1 MNKSKTN
8 EKVRKL
14 WAPIT
19 WIVLVA
25 LLLSGCA
32 KNQQPKVY
40 HVGILNTNA
49 NFAAIGTGFKTEMAA
64 LGYVE
69 GKNVVY
75 VQGAASTDPA
85 EAQRQAK
92 TLVDDKV
99 DLIVAFPAPETVAA
113 YQATQGTNIPVVCA
127 YAQLDGTNLIK
138 SVTNPGGNMT
148 GVRYPGPET
157 VDKRLETML
166 QIAPNVKRIWI
177 GYDKNGPNTAIA
189 LAALR
194 PLASSMGVK
203 LVEVP
208 ATTQADLAADL
219 AAHANLADIGI
230 DAIIIMP
237 DDFNAS
243 PDGFAV
249 ISKFAAD
256 HKIPLAGGLP
266 WMIQK
271 GAIFANGP
279 DLAAIG
285 KQAADSADEVLKG
298 TAVGTIPVVTPNQQL
313 YINYKLAQGLGL
325 TVPVGL
331 LSEAAQII
339 R

>member
-1 MNKSKTN
+1 MNKSTTKGMA
-8 EKVRKL
+8 RKL
-14 WAPIT
+14 WIPIT
-19 WIVLVA
+19 WIMLAA
-25 LLLSGCA
+25 LLLSGCGA
-32 KNQQPKVY
+32 SKPKVY

-49 NFAAIGTGFKTEMAA
+49 NFAAIGTGFKAEMTK
-64 LGYVE
+64 LGYAE
-69 GKNVVY
+69 GQNIVY

-92 TLVDDKV
+92 TLVNEKP

-148 GVRYPGPET
+148 GVRYPGPES
-157 VDKRLETML
+157 VDKRLETMH
-166 QIAPNVKRIWI
+166 QIAPNVKRVWI
-177 GYDKNGPNTAIA
+177 GYDKNGPNTAVA

-194 PLASSMGVK
+194 PLASSMGIT

-208 ATTQADLAADL
+208 ASTKADLAADL
-219 AAHANLADIGI
+219 AARANLADIGI

-249 ISKFAAD
+249 ISKFATT

-266 WMIQK
+266 WMIQQ
-271 GAIFANGP
+271 GAVFANGP
-279 DLAAIG
+279 DLASIG
-285 KQAADSADEVLKG
+285 KLAADSADEVLKG
-298 TAVGTIPVVTPNQQL
+298 VSVGTIPVVTPNQQL
-313 YINYKLAQGLGL
+313 YINYKVAQGLGL

>member
-8 EKVRKL
+8 EKARKL
-14 WAPIT
+14 WASIA
-19 WIVLVA
+19 WIVLIA
-25 LLLSGCA
+25 LLVSGCGAA
-32 KNQQPKVY
+32 KPKVY
-40 HVGILNTNA
+40 HVGIINTNA
-49 NFAAIGTGFKTEMAA
+49 NFAAIGTGFKAEMVA
-64 LGYVE
+64 LGYVGQE
-69 GKNVVY
+69 HRLCSGCCEY
-75 VQGAASTDPA
+75 RSA

-92 TLVDDKV
+92 TLVADKV
-99 DLIVAFPAPETVAA
+99 DLIVAFPTPETVAA

-138 SVTNPGGNMT
+138 SVTDPGGNIT

-166 QIAPNVKRIWI
+166 EIAPNVKRVWI
-177 GYDKNGPNTAIA
+177 GYDKNGPNTVVA

-194 PLASSMGVK
+194 PLASSLGVK

-208 ATTQADLAADL
+208 ATAKADLAADL
-219 AAHANLADIGI
+219 ASHANLADIGI

-279 DLAAIG
+279 DLASIG

-298 TAVGTIPVVTPNQQL
+298 TPVGTIPVVTPAQQL
-313 YINYKLAQGLGL
+313 YINYKLTQGLGL

-331 LSEAAQII
+331 LTEAAQII

>member
-1 MNKSKTN
+1 MKKSKTN

-14 WAPIT
+14 WAPIA
-19 WIVLVA
+19 WIMLVA

-32 KNQQPKVY
+32 LKPKVY

-49 NFAAIGTGFKTEMAA
+49 NFAAIGTGFKAEMTA

-69 GKNVVY
+69 GKNIVY
-75 VQGAASTDPA
+75 VQGSASTDPA
-85 EAQRQAK
+85 ESRRQAK
-92 TLVDDKV
+92 TLMDDKV

-127 YAQLDGTNLIK
+127 YAQLDGTNMIK
-138 SVTNPGGNMT
+138 SVTEPGGNMT
-148 GVRYPGPET
+148 GVRYPGSET
-157 VDKRLETML
+157 VSKRLETML
-166 QIAPNVKRIWI
+166 KIAPNVKRVWI

-194 PLASSMGVK
+194 PLASSLGVT

-208 ATTQADLAADL
+208 ASAKADLAADL
-219 AAHANLADIGI
+219 AARANLADVGI

-271 GAIFANGP
+271 GAVFANGP

-285 KQAADSADEVLKG
+285 KQAAGSADEVLKG
-298 TAVGTIPVVTPNQQL
+298 VSVGTIPVVTPNQQL
-313 YINYKLAQGLGL
+313 YINNKVAQSLGL

>member
-1 MNKSKTN
+1 MNKSTTKGMA
-8 EKVRKL
+8 RKL
-14 WAPIT
+14 WIPIT
-19 WIVLVA
+19 WIMLAA
-25 LLLSGCA
+25 LLLSGCGA
-32 KNQQPKVY
+32 SKPKVY

-49 NFAAIGTGFKTEMAA
+49 NFAAIGTGFKAEMTK
-64 LGYVE
+64 LGYAE
-69 GKNVVY
+69 GQNIVY

-92 TLVDDKV
+92 TLVADKV
-99 DLIVAFPAPETVAA
+99 DLLVAFPAPETVAA

-138 SVTNPGGNMT
+138 SVVNPGGNMT

-166 QIAPNVKRIWI
+166 QIAPNVKRVWI
-177 GYDKNGPNTAIA
+177 GYDKNGPNTAGA

-194 PLASSMGVK
+194 PLASSLGVK

-208 ATTQADLAADL
+208 ATAKADLAADL
-219 AAHANLADIGI
+219 ASRANLADIGI

-279 DLAAIG
+279 DLASIG

-298 TAVGTIPVVTPNQQL
+298 TPVGTIPVVTPAQQL

-331 LSEAAQII
+331 LTEAVQII